1 MSTEVSFG
9 SEFRNVLASTK
20 DFNMTQE
27 ALPDV
32 MYSTGILNVDFLNGQ
47 KALTYD
53 KDGNCIEIINRG
65 ILDGSII
72 MVIGRS
78 GCGKSTFVSQA
89 ALEIIRP
96 FPKSII
102 LEDCIEGGMV
112 ERRLQ
117 LLSGWDAPEIKRRM
131 IRRNCG
137 ITAEN
142 FYKRIKLLHDLKLDK
157 FEEYKYD
164 TGMRDFDGNPIYKLQ
179 PTVYIVDS
187 LPLLLP
193 EKLLQEEEM
202 SGQMAATATA
212 KLLAAIFRRITP
224 ICKSANI
231 IVFFIN
237 HITKDVDISGRPKKT
252 KNIFL
257 KQGETTPG
265 GETPMYLC
273 TNIFRMDDHD
283 KLTEEDKIGIQG
295 NMVTFSLT
303 KSRTNC
309 GGSSTEIVF
318 TQELGFD
325 PTLSLYVALKDA
337 GYVGGAGAWW
347 YLKSLPEVKFSQK
360 GFRAKLFESPELQE
374 RFLKDSY
381 EAMSTL
387 LKKNLEANVIMRDQM
402 LTIMNNFNTVNQ
414 I

>member
-27 ALPDV
+27 ALPDA

-65 ILDGSII
+65 ILDGSIN

-142 FYKRIKLLHDLKLDK
+142 FYMI
-157 FEEYKYD
+157 
-164 TGMRDFDGNPIYKLQ
+164 
-179 PTVYIVDS
+179 
-187 LPLLLP
+187 
-193 EKLLQEEEM
+193 
-202 SGQMAATATA
+202 
-212 KLLAAIFRRITP
+212 
-224 ICKSANI
+224 
-231 IVFFIN
+231 
-237 HITKDVDISGRPKKT
+237 
-252 KNIFL
+252 
-257 KQGETTPG
+257 
-265 GETPMYLC
+265 
-273 TNIFRMDDHD
+273 
-283 KLTEEDKIGIQG
+283 
-295 NMVTFSLT
+295 
-303 KSRTNC
+303 
-309 GGSSTEIVF
+309 
-318 TQELGFD
+318 
-325 PTLSLYVALKDA
+325 
-337 GYVGGAGAWW
+337 
-347 YLKSLPEVKFSQK
+347 
-360 GFRAKLFESPELQE
+360 
-374 RFLKDSY
+374 
-381 EAMSTL
+381 
-387 LKKNLEANVIMRDQM
+387 
-402 LTIMNNFNTVNQ
+402 
-414 I
+414 